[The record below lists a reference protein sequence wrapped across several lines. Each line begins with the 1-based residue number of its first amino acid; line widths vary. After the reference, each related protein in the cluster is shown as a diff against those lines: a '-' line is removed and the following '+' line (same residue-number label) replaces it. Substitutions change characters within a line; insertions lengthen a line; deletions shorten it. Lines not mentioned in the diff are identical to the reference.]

1 MFNLRQNILTQTK
14 ESSNT
19 IQCFS
24 ATNII
29 SALVLQCI
37 ILLQ

>member
-1 MFNLRQNILTQTK
+1 MFDLRQNILTQKK
-14 ESSNT
+14 EFSNT

-29 SALVLQCI
+29 SALVL
-37 ILLQ
+37 